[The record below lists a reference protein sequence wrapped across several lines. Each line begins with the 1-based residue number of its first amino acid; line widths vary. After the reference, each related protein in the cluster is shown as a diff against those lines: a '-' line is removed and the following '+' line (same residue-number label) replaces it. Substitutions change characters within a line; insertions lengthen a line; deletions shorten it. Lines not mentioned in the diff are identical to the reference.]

1 MNTVQQTEMD
11 VMRNHAK
18 ARFTAD
24 GRSVTVHAMRCGTV
38 TVKRSHAVCC
48 VPERTPAPLRFL
60 TILADRR
67 FADPMPI
74 WCYAVEH
81 PEGLFVIDA
90 GAEPSYNDAASWTPD
105 PRTGAVI
112 RSFIKLDVSDEETL
126 PVRLISAGLTPAN
139 VRAVVLTH
147 QHIDHTGTV
156 PAFASTDI
164 WTTHAEDAAANRI
177 GALHWRWRN
186 TSTAIRYVDR
196 DGEDTD
202 LGAAVNLTSD
212 GKLTAIHTPGHT
224 PGSVTVRLRTDQ
236 ADIWFTGDTS
246 FTAAGMDPAAPTAG
260 IHSDMRQVRRLQTHL
275 RDAGILLPAHDPA
288 VPDRLSAAGCG
299 GQ

>member
-1 MNTVQQTEMD
+1 
-11 VMRNHAK
+11 MRSHAT
-18 ARFTAD
+18 AQFTAD
-24 GRSVTVHAMRCGTV
+24 GRRVTVHAMLCGMV

-90 GAEPSYNDAASWTPD
+90 GAEPSYNDAASWAPD
-105 PRTGAVI
+105 RRTGAVI
-112 RSFIKLDVSDEETL
+112 RSFIKLDVRDGDTL
-126 PVRLISAGLTPAN
+126 PDHLASAGLAPAN
-139 VRAVVLTH
+139 VGAVMLTH
-147 QHIDHTGTV
+147 QHVDHTGTV
-156 PAFASTDI
+156 PAFPSAEI
-164 WTTHAEDAAANRI
+164 WTTQAEDAAADRI
-177 GALHWRWRN
+177 GALHWRWRD

-196 DGEDTD
+196 DGQDTD
-202 LGAAVNLTSD
+202 LGAAVDLTND
-212 GKLTAIHTPGHT
+212 GRLTAIHTPGHT

-260 IHSDMRQVRRLQTHL
+260 IHSDMRQVRRLQAHL
-275 RDAGILLPAHDPA
+275 QDAGILLPAHDPA
-288 VPDRLSAAGCG
+288 VPGRLSAADCG
-299 GQ
+299 GP

>member
-1 MNTVQQTEMD
+1 
-11 VMRNHAK
+11 MRNYAK

-24 GRSVTVHAMRCGTV
+24 GRDVVVHAMLCGMV

-48 VPERTPAPLRFL
+48 VPERTPTPLRFL
-60 TILADRR
+60 TILAGRR

-81 PEGLFVIDA
+81 PEGLFLIDA
-90 GAEPSYNDAASWTPD
+90 GAEPSYNDAASWAPD

-112 RSFIKLDVSDEETL
+112 RSFIRLDVIDGETL
-126 PVRLISAGLTPAN
+126 PDRLVSAGLTPSGA
-139 VRAVVLTH
+139 RAVVLTH
-147 QHIDHTGTV
+147 QHVDHTGTV
-156 PAFASTDI
+156 PAFPSADI

-177 GALHWRWRN
+177 GALHWRWRDG
-186 TSTAIRYVDR
+186 STAIRYVDR

-202 LGAAVNLTSD
+202 LGSAVNLTDD
-212 GKLTAIHTPGHT
+212 GRLTAIHTPGHT

-260 IHSDMRQVRRLQTHL
+260 IHSDMRQVRRLQARL

-288 VPDRLSAAGCG
+288 VPDRISAADCG
-299 GQ
+299 GP